1 MNTNF
6 FATSR
11 IAGILLLLS
20 ILLLLVGLGVI
31 AAQGKL
37 AGMAVAFRGAG
48 PPFRDASGLRIM
60 AGFALPSFMALLAG
74 FTLFAQLLHQ
84 AGDRGFALVAMA
96 FLVLGA
102 ALIAIS
108 TSFQSSVTVW
118 AAPHRSAP
126 EFYEPLRRWMNN
138 EVQITYVSIFLVA
151 MFIFSISV
159 LRVGIISSR
168 LGSIAL
174 AWSIFAFPFYLGR
187 GLPVIIFVSPML
199 FGIGLL
205 LRGGREMHTMQ
216 AERQV
221 MDKGIR

>member
-1 MNTNF
+1 M
-6 FATSR
+6 
-11 IAGILLLLS
+11 
-20 ILLLLVGLGVI
+20 
-31 AAQGKL
+31 
-37 AGMAVAFRGAG
+37 AFRGAG

-138 EVQITYVSIFLVA
+138 EVQITYVSFFLTS
-151 MFIFSISV
+151 MLLFSWSA
-159 LRVGIISSR
+159 LRTGLLPVWIGWA
-168 LGSIAL
+168 AL
-174 AWSIFAFPFYLGR
+174 ALSLLSFWHYFFVLGA
-187 GLPVIIFVSPML
+187 PAVIFVTPL
-199 FGIGLL
+199 VFGIGLL
-205 LRGGREMHTMQ
+205 LRG
-216 AERQV
+216 
-221 MDKGIR
+221 